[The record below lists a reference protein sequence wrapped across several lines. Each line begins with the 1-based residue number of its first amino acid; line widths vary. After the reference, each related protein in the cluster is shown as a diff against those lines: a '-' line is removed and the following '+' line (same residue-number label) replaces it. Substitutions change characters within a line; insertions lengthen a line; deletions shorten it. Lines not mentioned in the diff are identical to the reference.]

1 LHWRWREP
9 VPADTPTAW
18 GASFSHR
25 LSTHQLLMERSGAI
39 STLDF
44 GLGGQTSASWWL
56 RLSRMTLRRVKAESQ
71 SMRHNIANGILRVR
85 LHATAWPV
93 ALSSVHP
100 QALTTV
106 VAHPEPAPGCLRCPP

>member
-1 LHWRWREP
+1 
-9 VPADTPTAW
+9 
-18 GASFSHR
+18 
-25 LSTHQLLMERSGAI
+25 MERSGAI

-56 RLSRMTLRRVKAESQ
+56 LLSRMTLRRVKAESQ

-85 LHATAWPV
+85 LYATAWPV
-93 ALSSVHP
+93 ALPSVQP
-100 QALTTV
+100 QALNTV